1 MAINQENSHKRGPK
15 TAPPINGVI
24 DERDKIERVFLE
36 VYLNNG
42 LDVPPTAGLTAL
54 ARYLHNNVN
63 LKTIHGKPLSVN
75 TIRQELTDILKE
87 LKLTNPRGKSRK

>member
-15 TAPPINGVI
+15 TAPAINGVI

-42 LDVPPTAGLTAL
+42 LNVPPTAGLTAL
-54 ARYLHNNVN
+54 ARYLHDYVN